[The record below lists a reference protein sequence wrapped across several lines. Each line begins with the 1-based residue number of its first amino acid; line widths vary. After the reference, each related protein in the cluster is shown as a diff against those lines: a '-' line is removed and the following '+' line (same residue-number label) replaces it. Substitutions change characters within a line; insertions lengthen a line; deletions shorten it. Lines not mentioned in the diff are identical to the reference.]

1 MPLII
6 TINTFDVIAPLAL
19 FLFIFLSQFF
29 SFYAHAL
36 DHHEYIFDAI
46 ALSDLFF
53 FPNFI
58 FILHVLYQRGQK
70 WSPQTTNPKS

>member
-46 ALSDLFF
+46 APSPTFF
-53 FPNFI
+53 FSLI
-58 FILHVLYQRGQK
+58 
-70 WSPQTTNPKS
+70 